1 MSSYK
6 IYLQNNY
13 NYSKAIVST
22 NGTKPYFIFLP
33 FFIDYDYN
41 TNMIEK
47 KPYVRVNLP
56 LTPKESNDL
65 LSLSFNDEIQ
75 ERMEKTIEVEAP
87 IRRTLLYKRVIN
99 SFGLLKVGSRL
110 LSLFDSISSELSNAI
125 SEDYD
130 GETVFHSTEDE
141 DFFRPSPDSE
151 DRYSYQIPSSEA
163 ASCLLYVMDN
173 TEKQSLTKSQLYR
186 EFISEMGWEK
196 SGNAIE
202 KLFSAALQDNRIKR
216 SGNGRILK

>member
-1 MSSYK
+1 
-6 IYLQNNY
+6 
-13 NYSKAIVST
+13 
-22 NGTKPYFIFLP
+22 
-33 FFIDYDYN
+33 
-41 TNMIEK
+41 MIEK

-65 LSLSFNDEIQ
+65 LSLSFNDEIK

-186 EFISEMGWEK
+186 EFICEMGWEK

-202 KLFSAALQDNRIKR
+202 KLFSTALQDNRIKR

>member
-1 MSSYK
+1 MSINKRHLSF
-6 IYLQNNY
+6 
-13 NYSKAIVST
+13 S
-22 NGTKPYFIFLP
+22 IFLP
-33 FFIDYDYN
+33 FFPYYVYN

-65 LSLSFNDEIQ
+65 LSLSFNDEIK

-186 EFISEMGWEK
+186 EFISAMGWEK

-202 KLFSAALQDNRIKR
+202 KLFSAALLDSRIKR

>member
-1 MSSYK
+1 
-6 IYLQNNY
+6 
-13 NYSKAIVST
+13 
-22 NGTKPYFIFLP
+22 
-33 FFIDYDYN
+33 
-41 TNMIEK
+41 MIEK

-65 LSLSFNDEIQ
+65 LSLSFNDEIK

-186 EFISEMGWEK
+186 EFIKEMGW
-196 SGNAIE
+196 
-202 KLFSAALQDNRIKR
+202 
-216 SGNGRILK
+216 

>member
-1 MSSYK
+1 
-6 IYLQNNY
+6 
-13 NYSKAIVST
+13 
-22 NGTKPYFIFLP
+22 
-33 FFIDYDYN
+33 
-41 TNMIEK
+41 MIEK

-56 LTPKESNDL
+56 LTPKESSDL
-65 LSLSFNDEIQ
+65 LSLSFNEEIK

-110 LSLFDSISSELSNAI
+110 LSLFDSISSELSNTI

-130 GETVFHSTEDE
+130 GETVFHGKENEDS
-141 DFFRPSPDSE
+141 FRPSPDSE

-163 ASCLLYVMDN
+163 ASCLLYIMEHA
-173 TEKQSLTKSQLYR
+173 EKQSLTKSQLYR
-186 EFISEMGWEK
+186 EFISAMGWEK

-202 KLFSAALQDNRIKR
+202 KLFSAALLDSRIKR